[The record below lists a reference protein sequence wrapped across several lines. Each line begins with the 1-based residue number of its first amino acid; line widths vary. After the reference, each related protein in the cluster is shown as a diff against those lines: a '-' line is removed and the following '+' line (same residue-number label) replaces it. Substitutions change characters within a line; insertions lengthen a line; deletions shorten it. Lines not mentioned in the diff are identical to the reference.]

1 MPLEF
6 AGPVVTPS
14 STEVQHDELHFGGY
28 AQPPSVPPD
37 PTGEQWRGPPGVQGP
52 VGPAGVD
59 GQDGVDG
66 ADGATGPAGP
76 PGAAGADSTVPG
88 PAGPPGAAS
97 TVPGPQGPQGATG
110 ATGPPGPA
118 GADGASITIS
128 DTAPTPTAGALWFDS
143 AGTQLYVGYF
153 DGTSTQWVIATNTG
167 ALPMT
172 YAQLPA
178 EVQQVPI
185 AFPFSGKPA
194 ANASVIVPMAMVL
207 TVPAGLAGSVAYAV
221 TNPSAP
227 ATFTLNRIRSGTPTA
242 LGTVQIGT
250 TGNIALAGA
259 GGSLGIGDIL
269 QLAAPVSQD
278 GTLADVGITILAA
291 RV

>member
-28 AQPPSVPPD
+28 AQPPSAPPD

-88 PAGPPGAAS
+88 P
-97 TVPGPQGPQGATG
+97 QGPQGATG
-110 ATGPPGPA
+110 PQGPAGPA

-143 AGTQLYVGYF
+143 AGTQLYVGYN
-153 DGTSTQWVIATNTG
+153 DGTSTQWVIATNNG
-167 ALPMT
+167 ALPIT

-178 EVQQVPI
+178 EVAQVPI

-194 ANASVIVPMAMVL
+194 ANASVYVPMAMAL
-207 TVPAGLAGSVAYAV
+207 TVASGLAGSVAYAV
-221 TNPSAP
+221 TNPTSA
-227 ATFTLNRIRSGTPTA
+227 ATFTLNRIRSGATLA

-250 TGNIALAGA
+250 SGAVTLAGA
-259 GGSLGIGDIL
+259 GGSLAIGDVL
-269 QLAAPVSQD
+269 QLTAPTAQD
-278 GTLADVGITILAA
+278 ATLADVGLTIMMQ